1 MSRERNLTRYV
12 APGIAVL
19 AVIQIATAAWIFLAP
34 HGFAHALA
42 PFGAYNRHDL
52 WDAAA
57 FTGGLGL
64 ALAASL
70 VWPAL
75 QAGALAAAAGMT
87 GLHAVN
93 HWIDVSHAR
102 AGSHAGIGDAVSLT
116 VNLAFVLLIAYA
128 AARSAGARGS
138 GAAAG

>member
-1 MSRERNLTRYV
+1 MTREQGLERFV

-19 AVIQIATAAWIFLAP
+19 AVIQLGTAAWIFLAP

-70 VWPAL
+70 
-75 QAGALAAAAGMT
+75 M
-87 GLHAVN
+87 
-93 HWIDVSHAR
+93 VS
-102 AGSHAGIGDAVSLT
+102 G
-116 VNLAFVLLIAYA
+116 
-128 AARSAGARGS
+128 
-138 GAAAG
+138 